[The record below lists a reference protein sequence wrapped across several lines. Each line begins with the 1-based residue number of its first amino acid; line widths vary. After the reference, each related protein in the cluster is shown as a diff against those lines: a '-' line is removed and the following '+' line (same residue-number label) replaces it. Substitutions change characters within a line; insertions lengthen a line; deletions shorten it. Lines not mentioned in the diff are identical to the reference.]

1 MTKDLNIKSFACNNI
16 FLDRGI
22 SNEYSDEDEEFSS
35 GEENEDGLSGY
46 AAKRDYASKRGNYRK
61 LDRDDGEVDET
72 NLGPIQVDSDSEFEN
87 NLKEKGS
94 RANKIS
100 RVRN

>member
-1 MTKDLNIKSFACNNI
+1 MLV
-16 FLDRGI
+16 DRGVG
-22 SNEYSDEDEEFSS
+22 NEYSDEDEEFSS

-61 LDRDDGEVDET
+61 LDRDNEGEADES
-72 NLGPIQVDSDSEFEN
+72 NLGQNQLDSDSEFEN
-87 NLKEKGS
+87 HKEKGS

-100 RVRN
+100 RVSVLII

>member
-1 MTKDLNIKSFACNNI
+1 MPLQTNSLKYNIP
-16 FLDRGI
+16 DRGI

-61 LDRDDGEVDET
+61 LDRDDGEVDES
-72 NLGPIQVDSDSEFEN
+72 NLGQNQVDSDSEFE

-100 RVRN
+100 RVRSIF